1 MAYGYTWFDET
12 KRFLFNDFPNFLSN
26 IWRFRKA
33 LWNHHWWD
41 YSGTLEFIE
50 ISTEHMAKNLKVKGN
65 EVEKPR
71 FKKVDKMNRVSEILK
86 NIRENRY
93 FDIVEKELGRGY
105 NTKNIEFVPLE
116 DKPDYFELV
125 DYDSDEEKEFNNK
138 YFERV
143 TELENQ
149 EWNELWEILKGQD
162 YDKFDKEKDWD
173 DQFDGS
179 GMRGWWD

>member
-1 MAYGYTWFDET
+1 MSYKYTWYDET
-12 KRFLFNDFPNFLSN
+12 KRFLFKDIPNFLGN

-41 YSGTLEFIE
+41 YSGTLKFIE
-50 ISTEHMAKNLKVKGN
+50 LSTEHMAKNLKVNGN

-71 FKKVDKMNRVSEILK
+71 FKKIDKMNRVVEIIK

-93 FDIVEKELGRGY
+93 FDIVEKELGRRY
-105 NTKNIEFVPLE
+105 NTKNIQFVPLE
-116 DKPDYFELV
+116 DNPDYFEMV

-143 TELENQ
+143 TELENE

-162 YDKFDKEKDWD
+162 YKKFDKEKDWD

>member
-1 MAYGYTWFDET
+1 
-12 KRFLFNDFPNFLSN
+12 
-26 IWRFRKA
+26 
-33 LWNHHWWD
+33 
-41 YSGTLEFIE
+41 
-50 ISTEHMAKNLKVKGN
+50 
-65 EVEKPR
+65 
-71 FKKVDKMNRVSEILK
+71 MNRVVEILK

-125 DYDSDEEKEFNNK
+125 DYDSDEEKEFNDK
-138 YFERV
+138 YFNRV

-149 EWNELWEILKGQD
+149 EWIELWEILKGQD
-162 YDKFDKEKDWD
+162 FDKFDKTKDWD

>member
-1 MAYGYTWFDET
+1 MAYGYTWYDEL
-12 KRFLFNDFPNFLSN
+12 RIFLFKDLPNFFKN

-41 YSGTLEFIE
+41 YSGTLKFIE
-50 ISTEHMAKNLKVKGN
+50 ISTEHMAKNLKEKGN
-65 EVEKPR
+65 EIELSR
-71 FKKVDKMNRVSEILK
+71 FKKVDKMNRAIEILK
-86 NIRENRY
+86 NIRESRY
-93 FDIVEKELGRGY
+93 FDIVEKELGRSY

-116 DKPDYFELV
+116 DNPDYFEMV
-125 DYDSDEEKEFNNK
+125 DYDSDEEKEFNKK

-143 TELENQ
+143 TELENE

-162 YDKFDKEKDWD
+162 YEKFDKEKDWD

>member
-1 MAYGYTWFDET
+1 MAYGYTWCDEL
-12 KRFLFNDFPNFLSN
+12 RIFLFKDLPNFFKN

-41 YSGTLEFIE
+41 YSGTLRFIE
-50 ISTEHMAKNLKVKGN
+50 ISTEHMAKNLKERGN
-65 EVEKPR
+65 EIELSR
-71 FKKVDKMNRVSEILK
+71 FKKVDKMNRAIEILK
-86 NIRENRY
+86 NIRESRY
-93 FDIVEKELGRGY
+93 FDIVEKELGRSY

-116 DKPDYFELV
+116 DNPDYFEMV
-125 DYDSDEEKEFNNK
+125 DYDSDEEKEFNDK

-143 TELENQ
+143 TQLENQ
-149 EWNELWEILKGQD
+149 EWIELWEILKGQD
-162 YDKFDKEKDWD
+162 YEKFDKEKDWD